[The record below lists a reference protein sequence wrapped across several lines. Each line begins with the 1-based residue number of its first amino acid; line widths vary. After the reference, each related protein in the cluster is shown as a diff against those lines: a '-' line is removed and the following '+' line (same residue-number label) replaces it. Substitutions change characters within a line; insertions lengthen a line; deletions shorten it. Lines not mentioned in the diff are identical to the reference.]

1 MVWAV
6 KQKMQFCVYKCA
18 NDSVNH
24 FSTLWERAPELY
36 AVSLIFLCL
45 LLCFLTKED
54 SHAFSLF
61 LPVPWPLRKERH
73 RSRNSI
79 SFVLQGS
86 MWTCDCATHGIM
98 VPEQVPFFH
107 SFYFTSWAV
116 GECITSSN
124 IFFFFFTQ
132 THTHSCIK
140 SSTLSIQLKLLYC
153 LSGIEGNRIC
163 ASNCDCLHSCMCMC
177 TSNVHSFKSREKW
190 IKTTCF

>member
-124 IFFFFFTQ
+124 IFFFFLYSN
-132 THTHSCIK
+132 THTQLHQILHFFYPAEIAI
-140 SSTLSIQLKLLYC
+140 LSQWDRGKPYLCVKLWLSALVHVYVHIQ
-153 LSGIEGNRIC
+153 
-163 ASNCDCLHSCMCMC
+163 C
-177 TSNVHSFKSREKW
+177 TQFQKQRKMD
-190 IKTTCF
+190 